1 MRSNVSVYEGKEKK
15 YNVEERKKFDS
26 KKWVWVLIVPTI
38 CLIVFSILCF
48 KESTSKEEKERTVSY
63 SEKGSADYKVY
74 LKENNYYEESF
85 LPKGMKYIASLINTV
100 NVDFNYQLHSTEE
113 INYAY
118 NYKITAK
125 IVITDRDDST
135 KVLHENVYTLLDE
148 KAELKDGKDFV
159 INEEVDIDYNKYNK
173 YANNFKKDYALV
185 ADSNLIVAMEVEST
199 KDIDDEKKDNTNKL
213 EVIIPLSEQTLD
225 IAISSKGIN
234 NNDAIS
240 SSSKTKIDNNLL
252 FNAGIGLSVVAL
264 IMLILVIYLYLNT
277 KRKKDIYHFEV
288 NKILKE
294 YDRLIASAIK
304 KPNINETKF
313 KNKLRVANITEL
325 VDVCEQLH
333 KPIIHYEVEP
343 NEKSYFVITDKDT
356 LYKLTISKAWL
367 EKHKS
372 DKK

>member
-1 MRSNVSVYEGKEKK
+1 MKRKVSVYEGKEKK
-15 YNVEERKKFDS
+15 YNVEEKKKFDS
-26 KKWVWVLIVPTI
+26 KTWLWVLIVPTI

-48 KESTSKEEKERTVSY
+48 KESTYKEDKSTITYTES
-63 SEKGSADYKVY
+63 GSADYKVY
-74 LKENNYYEESF
+74 LKENDYYKESF

-135 KVLHENVYTLLDE
+135 KVLHENLYTLLDKKE
-148 KAELKDGKDFV
+148 EIKDGKDFV

-173 YANNFKKDYALV
+173 YANEFKKDYALV
-185 ADSNLIVAMEVEST
+185 ADSNLIVAMEVDST
-199 KDIDDEKKDNTNKL
+199 KDNDDEKKDNTNKL

-240 SSSKTKIDNNLL
+240 KSNKMKIDNNLL